1 VAVSTVKKSVAR
13 MPLAWAFR
21 NWLHVGPERRGAGE
35 SRWRRRMVATLALD
49 TVTPSFF
56 SSPTMRR

>member
-1 VAVSTVKKSVAR
+1 MVSTVKKSVAK
-13 MPLAWAFR
+13 MPLAWARR
-21 NWLHVGPERRGAGE
+21 NSLQVGPERRGAGGR
-35 SRWRRRMVATLALD
+35 RWRRRTVATLVLE